1 MWVTYLHEFDRRP
14 KQFICFF
21 SSLYVSPVVEA
32 RDVVSPMLAGTTSL
46 KRCPY
51 FFSGLR
57 TEKTRR
63 RAVDLASTSSNVFSY
78 SDVSS

>member
-14 KQFICFF
+14 KQFIYF
-21 SSLYVSPVVEA
+21 SSFYVSPVVEA

-51 FFSGLR
+51 FFSGVR

-78 SDVSS
+78 SDIPS

>member
-14 KQFICFF
+14 KQFIYF
-21 SSLYVSPVVEA
+21 SSFYVSPVVEA
-32 RDVVSPMLAGTTSL
+32 RDVVSLQDYVL
-46 KRCPY
+46 KKVSI
-51 FFSGLR
+51 FFSGVR

>member
-1 MWVTYLHEFDRRP
+1 MTLLVFRD
-14 KQFICFF
+14 
-21 SSLYVSPVVEA
+21 YVLKK
-32 RDVVSPMLAGTTSL
+32 VSI
-46 KRCPY
+46 
-51 FFSGLR
+51 FFSGVR

>member
-1 MWVTYLHEFDRRP
+1 MFL
-14 KQFICFF
+14 Q
-21 SSLYVSPVVEA
+21 EA
-32 RDVVSPMLAGTTSL
+32 RDVVSLQDYVL
-46 KRCPY
+46 KKVSI
-51 FFSGLR
+51 FFSGVR